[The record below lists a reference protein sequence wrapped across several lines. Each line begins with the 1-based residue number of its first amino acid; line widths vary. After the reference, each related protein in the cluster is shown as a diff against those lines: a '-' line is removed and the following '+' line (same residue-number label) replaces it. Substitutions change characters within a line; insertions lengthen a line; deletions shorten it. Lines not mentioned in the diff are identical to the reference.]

1 MEDMSVFG
9 QVNWI
14 AVLLGGVLSMVL
26 GFLWYGPLFGKLW
39 LRTIGKKEDEL
50 KSSAGM
56 YILAFVAALATAY
69 VLAVLVSAL
78 GVTTWW
84 RGAILGAVVSVGV
97 GAASAL
103 VNGLFLR
110 NTISSWALFAF
121 YQFVLYT
128 VEGIVF
134 AVWRP

>member
-39 LRTIGKKEDEL
+39 LRTIGKREDEL

-103 VNGLFLR
+103 VNGLFMR
-110 NTISSWALFAF
+110 TSFASWLLFAF
-121 YQFVLYT
+121 YQLVLYT

-134 AVWRP
+134 AAWRP